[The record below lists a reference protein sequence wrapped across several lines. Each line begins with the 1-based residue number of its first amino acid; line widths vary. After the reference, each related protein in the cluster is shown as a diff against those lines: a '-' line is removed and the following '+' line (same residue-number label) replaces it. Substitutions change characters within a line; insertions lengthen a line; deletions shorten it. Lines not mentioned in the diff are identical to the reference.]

1 MIEMKCA
8 ICFFSG
14 TGNSYHIAL
23 QIQSRFPEAS
33 LFFIPKTDPADLL
46 PFEEIGFVF
55 PVYFF
60 GIPDVVRQFL
70 KKIDF
75 SRPVR
80 IFSVI
85 TCGGGPGIAMDQFC
99 SLMKKKGQRV
109 AYSKVLV
116 MPDDYILLYRQDK
129 KKNEMLLKQADNT
142 MKTVLTDLENRAD
155 NYFRP
160 SFFRFWSGLQIL
172 IGRQMKHTAQ
182 FFRVKGCI
190 GCKRCV
196 ETCPTQNIRYEDGT
210 IHYGKQCV
218 GCLGCINTCPM
229 EAIQFLKAT
238 KNKGRYIHSKSDPI
252 SINKTL
258 GLRGII
264 TPTNTKGQ

>member
-1 MIEMKCA
+1 MKCA

-23 QIQSRFPEAS
+23 QIHSRFPETS
-33 LFFIPKTDPADLL
+33 LFFIPKTDPEALL
-46 PFEEIGFVF
+46 DFDEIGFVF
-55 PVYFF
+55 PTYFF
-60 GIPDVVRQFL
+60 GIPDVVRKFVNKL
-70 KKIDF
+70 HF
-75 SRPVR
+75 TRPVR
-80 IFSVI
+80 IFAII
-85 TCGGGPGIAMDQFC
+85 TCGGGPGIVMDQFK
-99 SLMKKKGQRV
+99 SLMKTKKKIL
-109 AYSKVLV
+109 AYSKILM

-129 KKNEMLLKQADNT
+129 EKNELYLKQTEST
-142 MKTVLTDLENRAD
+142 METVLTDLANGSTNR
-155 NYFRP
+155 FRP
-160 SFFRFWSGLQIL
+160 SFFRFLSGIQIL
-172 IGRQMKHTAQ
+172 IGRCMKYTSR

-238 KNKGRYIHSKSDPI
+238 KNKGRYIHPKSDPI

-264 TPTNTKGQ
+264 TPTKAKEQ